1 MHPAFSII
9 FFTTA
14 AGAGYGLLALAGL
27 LAPFG
32 TLPDSRWFEGVVVVL
47 GLGLASAGLL
57 SSTLHLGHPER
68 AWRAISQWRSSWLA
82 REGVAS
88 LLTYVPAL
96 AFGLAWVIAGT
107 GVAAGVSG
115 WLLAIGAV
123 VTVACTAMI
132 YASLKPVHAWHNRW
146 VLPNYLAL
154 AAMTGAVLLNTLLH
168 LWNAAVPGFD
178 AVTAVLIAVAVLLKE
193 GYWAFVRDR
202 PAPSTPESATG
213 LGRLGRVGFLD
224 APHTEKNYLLKEM
237 GFAIGRK
244 HSARLRSIARVTGF
258 GLPLAFTV
266 AALLLPVGARGVA
279 MVAAVAAALSA
290 AVGIVVERWLFFA
303 EARHSVQLYYGT
315 ERV

>member
-32 TLPDSRWFEGVVVVL
+32 ALPDSRWFAVVVVVL

-82 REGVAS
+82 REGVAA
-88 LLTYVPAL
+88 LLTYLPAL
-96 AFGLAWVIAGT
+96 AFAIAWVLLGDT

-115 WLLAIGAV
+115 WVLAVGAV
-123 VTVACTAMI
+123 VTVGCTAMI
-132 YASLKPVHAWHNRW
+132 YASLKPVHQWHNRW

-154 AAMTGAVLLNTLLH
+154 AAMTGAVLLNALLH
-168 LWNAAVPGFD
+168 LWGAAVPGFD
-178 AVTAVLIAVAVLLKE
+178 VATAVLIGVALVLKE
-193 GYWAFVRDR
+193 AYWAFVAEQ
-202 PAPSTPESATG
+202 PSPSTPESATG

-224 APHTEKNYLLKEM
+224 APHTEENYLLKEM
-237 GFAIGRK
+237 GFHIGRK
-244 HSARLRSIARVTGF
+244 HSARLRTIARVLGF
-258 GLPLAFTV
+258 GVPLAATV
-266 AALLLPVGARGVA
+266 AALLLPVGSA
-279 MVAAVAAALSA
+279 VAAVVAAASVAL
-290 AVGIVVERWLFFA
+290 GIVLERWLFFA
-303 EARHSVQLYYGT
+303 EARHSVQLYYGA